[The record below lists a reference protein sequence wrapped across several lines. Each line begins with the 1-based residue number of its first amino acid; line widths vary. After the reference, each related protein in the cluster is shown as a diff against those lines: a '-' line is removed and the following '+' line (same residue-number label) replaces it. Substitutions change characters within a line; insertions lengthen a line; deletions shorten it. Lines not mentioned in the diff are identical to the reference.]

1 MPTNITDELHA
12 ATTKGKI
19 ASAKEVF
26 LTGDTENLQQIGEK
40 THQLEDSIKNIAAT
54 GGASTAAA
62 VTFDNVASGMTA
74 VNAQGAIEEL
84 NSKNKSQ
91 DTEISKKANSVDVA
105 SQIQTEQKR
114 VNTELG
120 KKANTA
126 DVNTKISEEKERV
139 NGELNKKLVKTDIVQ
154 ELGEDNDK
162 VLSQKIVS
170 ETIVNLSYNP
180 SSVEHFLNKPSN
192 RISYDG
198 SIVSQTDMRVEFYKV
213 KVGDIFNLTL
223 SSNTGPTECMQYGM
237 YSSDSLFDSST
248 LVKLGDRVST
258 AYNINVIIP
267 SGVTV
272 LAIQKAIGGRLVDIR
287 KYIPI
292 KNNVSRNSDLLL
304 SKSIYLSYT
313 SDGDIKLNQKYSNHS
328 DIQYC
333 IKRCGVNQLYQLHS
347 FGFIANTD
355 KSVSNLNPSTY
366 INSNTDW
373 IGPYIISSK
382 DGATYGSGGFTGGW
396 HGSNGDQTGQP
407 TAKHISM
414 SIYADNALLDG
425 AFNGYVGEVRVVVT
439 NQIMAGNT
447 LDNPISGASGYYCI
461 EEEVTYLFKNGRIY
475 VAVKIKA
482 LHNFNVRTYYGMQAA
497 GFYKDAVF
505 VGDIITNGTKSS
517 NKTHGVFVR
526 DDKGNGLLMCLN
538 PVGLGCF
545 EYADTAKFCFVS
557 GAKSYFSLIGGKL
570 LQMQTGDMVYWSG
583 WYKFCDTLDIEDI
596 TTSGSVNIVDDVVT
610 GGNQS
615 ALSAEQGKVLSSAVS
630 DIANKLVLI
639 KRDATLPSQYS
650 DWVVGDVY
658 FNRSNKRLYRI
669 TSISPSDAK
678 SFSPQTNGHYIY
690 NNEICVWDE
699 EKFVQKTSVINP
711 NGVFVDS
718 AVSYFLNTQDKIYS
732 VVQKVIKSLKLY
744 GLDPTRKYIVSKMSV
759 VDYKG
764 YFFSFKVA
772 DVTDGEIKNVCTFQK
787 TISSTDTKDIVIKAS
802 NVTDKN
808 LYNSKML
815 ISLQYVRD
823 YFSGFTIESVD
834 SDTYNKY
841 GLSPN
846 CILSSEPIKLPVQ
859 GFKRISYAI
868 RKISKYNLDTTRC
881 YRLKAFSYDKDKNNV
896 FLSICTDENFQ
907 TVYSNN
913 VHVDNDVIGIK
924 RIYTDG
930 YGSYIDLDFDLI
942 NSSHYSSFSAST
954 LEDTLD
960 IDIDIADTRMKLI
973 AGDEIELTFDGKPLR
988 LLDCGKNSDC
998 FYMSCGNSIYKTK
1011 HILNNNYTASD
1022 LGKSIELVYTFSSES
1037 VTGTTNFITG
1047 INGLRE
1053 LSTGKLLIN
1062 VKIDSHTT
1070 VDSENFKSWSQFYM
1084 YDGKTMKL
1092 LFDGCWR
1099 YHTFSDGTVRN
1110 GGAWY
1115 SIWDFHEV
1123 DNYIFLSERCDQ
1135 GLGGRAWMSKDY
1147 GETWYVIFNAFGD
1160 DSRYASPGLYP
1171 VVQPSGFDTEH
1182 NDFNRPYLPNHS
1194 NGYFHIHGIAYDRWR
1209 KQVIIVSGD
1218 LTWEQGS
1225 YTAVWVL
1232 KNPDNCPL
1240 YPATDIDNTTFPEG
1254 GTWESNNVKMLKC
1267 NWTRVGLHKNDT
1279 GIKNGNMQFV
1289 GCIPYKDVLAFST
1302 DCSGGGLNGVAL
1314 NNFPSN
1320 IVSTNFK
1327 MSYPLNSDAEETLSH
1342 CGGGYLML
1350 PNKPTLWV
1358 FHREGSGFNEQSSD
1372 QKAAILGSYNGKTWS
1387 RLWVDDTLDEK
1398 RISKISWGATMIG
1411 KDDEMYL
1418 RYKGFK
1424 QEQNIIRRMYFC
1436 Y

>member
-1 MPTNITDELHA
+1 MPINITDELHA

-19 ASAKEVF
+19 ASAKEVY

-62 VTFDNVASGMTA
+62 VTFDNAASGMTA

-84 NSKNKSQ
+84 STKNKAQ
-91 DTEISKKANSVDVA
+91 DTELS
-105 SQIQTEQKR
+105 
-114 VNTELG
+114 

-139 NGELNKKLVKTDIVQ
+139 DGELNKKIAKADIVQ
-154 ELGEDNDK
+154 ELGENQDK

-180 SSVEHFLNKPSN
+180 SSVEVFLNKPSN

-198 SIVSQTDMRVEFYKV
+198 SIKSNTDMRVEFYKV
-213 KVGDIFNLTL
+213 KAGDVFNLIL
-223 SSNTGPTECMQYGM
+223 DSKTGPTECMQYGM
-237 YSSDSLFDSST
+237 YSSDSQFDSST
-248 LVKLGDRVST
+248 LVKLGENIST
-258 AYNINVIIP
+258 PYNITVIVP
-267 SGVTV
+267 SGVKV
-272 LAIQKAIGGRLVDIR
+272 LAIQKAIGNHLVDI
-287 KYIPI
+287 KKCIPI
-292 KNNVSRNSDLLL
+292 KDNVSRNSSLLL
-304 SKSIYLSYT
+304 GKSLYLSYV
-313 SDGDIKLNQKYSNHS
+313 SDGDIKLNQKYSNSS

-396 HGSNGDQTGQP
+396 HGSNGDQTGKP

-425 AFNGYVGEVRVVVT
+425 DFNGYVGEVRVVVT

-447 LDNPISGASGYYCI
+447 LDNPTSGAPGYYCI

-482 LHNFNVRTYYGMQAA
+482 LHNFNARTYYGMQAA
-497 GFYKDAVF
+497 GFYKDAIF
-505 VGDIITNGTKSS
+505 VGDTITSGTKSS

-526 DDKGNGLLMCLN
+526 DDKNNGLLMRLN
-538 PVGLGCF
+538 SVGLGCLD
-545 EYADTAKFCFVS
+545 YADTAKYCFVS
-557 GAKSYFSLIGGKL
+557 GSKSYFSLVGGKL
-570 LQMQTGDMVYWSG
+570 LQMQTGDIVYWSG

-610 GGNQS
+610 GGTQS

-630 DIANKLVLI
+630 GIANRLVLI
-639 KRDATLPSQYS
+639 KRDATLPSEYS

-658 FNRSNKRLYRI
+658 FNKSNKKLYRI
-669 TSISPSDAK
+669 TSISPSDAT
-678 SFSPQTNGHYIY
+678 SFVPQTDGYYVY
-690 NNEICVWDE
+690 NNEICVWDGG
-699 EKFVQKTSVINP
+699 KFVQKTSVINP
-711 NGVFVDS
+711 NGVFVNS
-718 AVSYFLNTQDKIYS
+718 AVSYFLNTQDQIYS
-732 VVQKVIKSLKLY
+732 FVQNVIKSLKLY
-744 GLDPTRKYIVSKMSV
+744 GLDSTRKYIVYKMSV
-759 VDYKG
+759 VNYNG
-764 YFFSFKVA
+764 YFISFKVA
-772 DVTDGEIKNVCTFQK
+772 DITDGEVKEVCSFSK
-787 TISSTDTKDIVIKAS
+787 AISSTDTEDIVIKAS

-808 LYNSKML
+808 LYNSEMH
-815 ISLQYVRD
+815 ISSQYVRS
-823 YFSGFTIESVD
+823 YFSGFTVESVD
-834 SDTYNKY
+834 ADTYSKY

-846 CILSSEPIKLPVQ
+846 CIISSESIKLPVR
-859 GFKRISYAI
+859 GFKRISYTI
-868 RKISKYNLDTTRC
+868 RKISLYNLDTTRR
-881 YRLKAFSYDKDKNNV
+881 YRLKSFSYDKNKKNV
-896 FLSICTDENFQ
+896 YFSICTDENFQ
-907 TVYSNN
+907 TVYGYNGYVNN
-913 VHVDNDVIGIK
+913 DINGIK
-924 RIYTDG
+924 RIYINE
-930 YGSYIDLDFDLI
+930 YGSYIDLDFDLL
-942 NSSHYSSFSAST
+942 NSAHYASFNALT
-954 LEDTLD
+954 LEATLD
-960 IDIDIADTRMKLI
+960 IDIDISDSRMKLI
-973 AGDEIELTFDGKPLR
+973 AGDEIELTFNGKPLR
-988 LLDCGKNSDC
+988 LLDCGKNSGY

-1011 HILNNNYTASD
+1011 HILNNNYTTSD
-1022 LGKSIELVYTFSSES
+1022 LGKSIELVYTFNSES

-1062 VKIDSHTT
+1062 VKIDSYPTET
-1070 VDSENFKSWSQFYM
+1070 SENYKSWSQFYM
-1084 YDGKTMKL
+1084 YDNKTMKL

-1099 YHTFSDGTVRN
+1099 YHSFSDGTVRN

-1160 DSRYASPGLYP
+1160 DSRYTSPGLYP

-1182 NDFNRPYLPNHS
+1182 NDFNRPWLPNHP

-1232 KNPDNCPL
+1232 KNPDRCPL

-1254 GTWESNNVKMLKC
+1254 GTWESNKVKMLKC

-1279 GIKNGNMQFV
+1279 GIKNGDMQFV

-1302 DCSGGGLNGVAL
+1302 DCSGGGLNGVAI
-1314 NNFPSN
+1314 NTYPSN

-1327 MSYPLNSDAEETLSH
+1327 MSYPLNSDAEEVLTH

-1358 FHREGSGFNEQSSD
+1358 FHREGSGFNEHSSD
-1372 QKAAILGSYNGKTWS
+1372 QKAAILGSYNGNTWS